1 MSKFCSNCGEKVDD
15 NIAFCPECGQKFDVN
30 VQPEQPMQYEQ
41 DYQATQYSQPVQN
54 NQPIQPMQNI
64 PNQPI
69 NYQNGYNPYGQQ
81 PNNYNPY
88 NNQQN
93 GYNGNNFQASGTVYA
108 NIAESL
114 KWTTYTGRLNRQRY
128 FLRGLGI
135 SFGAFLISFIFAF
148 IAAILGAAEDTA
160 TAVGYLFALPLIVLS
175 YFNSMKRAH
184 DLDKTGWIVLVS
196 FIPFVNIIFGLYL
209 LFAKGTDGPN
219 KYGDD
224 PLMY

>member
-41 DYQATQYSQPVQN
+41 DHQATQYSQPVQN
-54 NQPIQPMQNI
+54 NQPMQPMQGN

-93 GYNGNNFQASGTVYA
+93 GNNFQASGTVYA
-108 NIAESL
+108 NITESL

-135 SFGAFLISFIFAF
+135 SFGAFMISFIFAF
-148 IAAILGAAEDTA
+148 VAAILGAAEDTA
-160 TAVGYLFALPLIVLS
+160 AAVGYLFALPLIVLS

-209 LFAKGTDGPN
+209 LFTKGTDGPN